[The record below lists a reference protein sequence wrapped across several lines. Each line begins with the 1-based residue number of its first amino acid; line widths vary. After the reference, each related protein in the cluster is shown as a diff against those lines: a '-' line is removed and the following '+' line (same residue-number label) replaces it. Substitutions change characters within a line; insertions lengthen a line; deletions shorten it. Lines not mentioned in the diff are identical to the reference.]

1 MQTAM
6 IGLGRMGQNMAR
18 RLLRGG
24 HDVVCY
30 NRTIAKALELSGE
43 GGRPAATFAQA
54 VEMLAAPR
62 VVWLMLPAGAAV
74 DEALD
79 ELAGLLAPGDV
90 VVEGGNTRFTDDL
103 RRAPVFEATGVHY
116 VDAGVSGGVW
126 GLKNGYCTMVGGSA
140 EAFARI
146 EPLLLTLAPPQGY
159 MHCGPTGAGH
169 FVKMI
174 HNAIEY
180 GMMQAYAEGFAI
192 LEASPYRGSLDFAAL
207 SGLWNR
213 GSVIRSWLLELAESL
228 FAKDPDL
235 TALGPRVDDSGEG
248 RWSVIQAVDQGVSA
262 PVMVASLFARFA
274 SRDENSFANRLL
286 AGLRNEFGGHAVS
299 KPLDRS

>member
-1 MQTAM
+1 M

-30 NRTIAKALELSGE
+30 NRTIAKALELSGD
-43 GGRPAATFAQA
+43 GGRPAATLAQA
-54 VEMLAAPR
+54 VEMLDAPR
-62 VVWLMLPAGAAV
+62 VVWLMLPAGQAT

-79 ELAGLLAPGDV
+79 ELSGLLAPGDV
-90 VVEGGNTRFTDDL
+90 VVEGGNTRYTDDL
-103 RRAPVFEATGVHY
+103 RRAPAFEARGVHY

-146 EPLLLTLAPPQGY
+146 EPLLATLAPPNGY
-159 MHCGPTGAGH
+159 MHCGATGAGH

-180 GMMQAYAEGFAI
+180 GMMQAYAEGFAV
-192 LEASPYRGSLDFAAL
+192 LEASPYRQSLDFHAL

-228 FAKDPDL
+228 FSKDPDL
-235 TALGPRVDDSGEG
+235 SGLGPRVDDSGEG
-248 RWSVIQAVDQGVSA
+248 RWSVIEAVDQGVAA
-262 PVMVASLFARFA
+262 PVLAASLFARFS

-286 AGLRNEFGGHAVS
+286 AGLRNEFGGHATS